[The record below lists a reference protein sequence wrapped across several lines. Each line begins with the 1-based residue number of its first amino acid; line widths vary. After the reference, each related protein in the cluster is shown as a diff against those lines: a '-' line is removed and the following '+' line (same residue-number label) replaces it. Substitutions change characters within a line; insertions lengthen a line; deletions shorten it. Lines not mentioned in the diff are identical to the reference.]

1 MATINPGGVGAAESR
16 RDPLTQDRVFFSQR
30 GGVPKPPRLEG
41 FAGGEGTP
49 NVFRLR
55 NHHAARPAPRR
66 CPGRV
71 GRYPAPYG
79 GLQDGR
85 APMTFPAT
93 PRNVIVV
100 AGVMSLLLVLT
111 VLVSL
116 TMGAVHLPLSEVWAA
131 LASPGKNSE
140 AAVIVRGIRLPRI
153 LLAILV
159 GAALSVA
166 GTGLQALLRNPLADP
181 YVLGISSGAALGA
194 IVSLWIGGRMAA
206 ATPLTAFAGAV
217 LTMSWVYLLGRRAGR
232 LSSYTLLLAGVVTAS
247 FLSAMILF
255 VLTLL
260 STRDVRGTA
269 FWLMGDLSV
278 VTDVQIRF
286 LSPAIILAI
295 LALYAFS
302 KDLNVLLLGEGEAA
316 HLGVNVARVE
326 TAVYL
331 LASLLTGLAVSVSG
345 AIGYLGL
352 LVPHLGRMLVGND
365 HRTLIPTAAFGGAI
379 MLVLSDTLA
388 RTVVSPAELP
398 VGAVTAVAG
407 APVFIYLLRR

>member
-1 MATINPGGVGAAESR
+1 MSISSTRKNVLLLLLALIAALVVADLGALALGGVH
-16 RDPLTQDRVFFSQR
+16 L
-30 GGVPKPPRLEG
+30 
-41 FAGGEGTP
+41 
-49 NVFRLR
+49 
-55 NHHAARPAPRR
+55 
-66 CPGRV
+66 
-71 GRYPAPYG
+71 
-79 GLQDGR
+79 
-85 APMTFPAT
+85 
-93 PRNVIVV
+93 
-100 AGVMSLLLVLT
+100 SL
-111 VLVSL
+111 
-116 TMGAVHLPLSEVWAA
+116 GEVWSGLLGRDSASQAA
-131 LASPGKNSE
+131 A
-140 AAVIVRGIRLPRI
+140 IVREIRLPRI
-153 LLAILV
+153 LLAMLV
-159 GAALSVA
+159 GAALAVS

-194 IVSLWIGGRMAA
+194 ILALWVGGRLAA
-206 ATPLTAFAGAV
+206 ASPLTAFAGAV

-247 FLSAMILF
+247 FLSAIILF

-269 FWLMGDLSV
+269 FWLMGDLSTV
-278 VTDVQIRF
+278 PNVQIRLLF
-286 LSPAIILAI
+286 PAIAIAI
-295 LALYAFS
+295 LVLYGFS
-302 KDLNVLLLGEGEAA
+302 KDLNILLLGEEEAA

-365 HRTLIPTAAFGGAI
+365 HRALIPTAAFGGAI

-388 RTVVSPAELP
+388 RTLVAPAELP

-407 APVFIYLLRR
+407 APVFIYLLRRTSG

>member
-1 MATINPGGVGAAESR
+1 MTISATRRNVLLLLLALLAALILVDFGALALGGVH
-16 RDPLTQDRVFFSQR
+16 L
-30 GGVPKPPRLEG
+30 
-41 FAGGEGTP
+41 
-49 NVFRLR
+49 
-55 NHHAARPAPRR
+55 
-66 CPGRV
+66 
-71 GRYPAPYG
+71 
-79 GLQDGR
+79 
-85 APMTFPAT
+85 
-93 PRNVIVV
+93 
-100 AGVMSLLLVLT
+100 SL
-111 VLVSL
+111 
-116 TMGAVHLPLSEVWAA
+116 GEVWSGLLGRDSA
-131 LASPGKNSE
+131 SE
-140 AAVIVRGIRLPRI
+140 AGVIVRQIRLPRI
-153 LLAILV
+153 YLAMLV
-159 GAALSVA
+159 GAALAVS

-194 IVSLWIGGRMAA
+194 IVALWVGGRLAA
-206 ATPLTAFAGAV
+206 ASPLTAFGGAV

-247 FLSAMILF
+247 FLSAVILF

-278 VTDVQIRF
+278 VTDVQVRF
-286 LSPAIILAI
+286 LFPAIVIAI
-295 LALYAFS
+295 LALYGFA
-302 KDLNVLLLGEGEAA
+302 KDLNVLLLGEEEAA

-365 HRTLIPTAAFGGAI
+365 HRTLLPAAAFGGAI

-388 RTVVSPAELP
+388 RTVVAPTELP
-398 VGAVTAVAG
+398 VGAVTALAG
-407 APVFIYLLRR
+407 APVFIYLLRRTLG